1 VSVVVLGALA
11 VAVMLLVWL
20 HLAPTGLS
28 PAANAVSDYGTT
40 KWHVAYREQAIALGV
55 AGIALAIG
63 LRADTDA
70 GSLWWLYA
78 YGASQIA
85 IAGFMTDRDPP
96 PYTAEGRIHWVLVA
110 VAFTSIA
117 FAATS
122 INWTGAPGALEPLG
136 IAVGLSAIAT
146 LVTRFAPGL
155 DRVFGIAERALYAT
169 SIAWLAIAAV
179 SLL

>member
-11 VAVMLLVWL
+11 VAVMLLVRL
-20 HLAPTGLS
+20 HLVPTGLS
-28 PAANAVSDYGTT
+28 PAANAVGDYGTT
-40 KWHVAYREQAIALGV
+40 EWHVAYREQAIALGI

-70 GSLWWLYA
+70 DALWWLYA
-78 YGASQIA
+78 YGLAQIA
-85 IAGFMTDRDPP
+85 IAGFMADQP
-96 PYTAEGRIHWVLVA
+96 RIHWALAA
-110 VAFTSIA
+110 VAYTSIA

-122 INWTGAPGALEPLG
+122 INWTGEPGVLEPLG
-136 IAVGLSAIAT
+136 VAVGVSALAT
-146 LVTRFAPGL
+146 LVTGLAPGL
-155 DRVFGIAERALYAT
+155 GRVFGIAERALYAT